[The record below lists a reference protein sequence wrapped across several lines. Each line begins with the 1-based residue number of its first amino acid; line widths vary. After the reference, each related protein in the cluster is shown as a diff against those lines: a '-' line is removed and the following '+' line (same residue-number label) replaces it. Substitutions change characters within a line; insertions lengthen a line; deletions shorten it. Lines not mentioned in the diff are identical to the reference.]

1 MKTYKEIAEKKC
13 LEIRYDGDCESPR
26 EWSNLGYFI
35 TVDRNYNS
43 PDKNKELEDIIKET
57 GEEATSQE
65 EHIRLITEQYQV
77 ATGYHIEAIYP
88 ISKYEHGGISYSLGT
103 AHGFD
108 NSNNGFYIITTETQK
123 EMGTEDKDFIKV
135 IKQELEL
142 YNSWCNGE
150 NYHYALYNDKGEL
163 IDSCGC
169 FYDLED
175 IREHL
180 PEEYKDED
188 LSEYLIK

>member
-13 LEIRYDGDCESPR
+13 LEIYDGDCESPR

-35 TVDRNYNS
+35 TVEKDYLSPDNNERLYNIVKNSGEVANCQQDHIKLIKSNYN
-43 PDKNKELEDIIKET
+43 DTDDTII
-57 GEEATSQE
+57 
-65 EHIRLITEQYQV
+65 
-77 ATGYHIEAIYP
+77 AIYP
-88 ISKYEHGGISYSLGT
+88 VTKYEHGAVVYSLGT
-103 AHGFD
+103 KHGFD
-108 NSNNGFYIITTETQK
+108 YSNNGFYIITTETQK

-175 IREHL
+175 IREYL
-180 PEEYKDED
+180 PKEYKDED
-188 LSEYLIK
+188 LSDYLIE